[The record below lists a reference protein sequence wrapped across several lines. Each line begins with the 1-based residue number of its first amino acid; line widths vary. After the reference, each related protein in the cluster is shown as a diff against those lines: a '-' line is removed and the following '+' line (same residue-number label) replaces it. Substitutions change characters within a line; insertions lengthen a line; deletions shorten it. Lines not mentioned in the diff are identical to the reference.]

1 MIPTLPDSLELS
13 PEQFRNLVEMALD
26 QLVPHLAGVADL
38 PLDGTAA
45 DPDATTI
52 MAASLRQALPASGT
66 DPRALLA
73 DLVGRVVPH
82 SFTTISPG
90 FMAYVPGGGLL
101 HAAVADLVA
110 DTLNRY
116 VTVWRAAPGLAEIER
131 TVGRWLCDI
140 IGFPASALGVLT
152 TGGSLG
158 GLSALITARRARFGD
173 AEFRHAVIYTSDQV
187 HHAVTK
193 AAVQIGFAPLQ
204 LRSIPTDDAYRMRL
218 DALAAA
224 VAADRAA
231 GRVPFLVV
239 ASAGTVHTGAVD
251 DLRGVAD
258 LARREQLWL
267 HVDAAYGGFFC
278 LTARGREAMAGI
290 EAADSVVLDPHK
302 GLFLPYGTGALLVR
316 DAAALQRAFGGWA
329 SYLPRP
335 DAGWDGL
342 DLCDVSPELSRDFRA
357 LRLWLPLKL
366 HGIDAFRAQL
376 DEKLDLA
383 RWAADALRAVPG
395 IDLVAEPQLS
405 LLAFRLVRPGRT
417 EAELDALNRALLDRI
432 NARQRVLLSGTTL
445 GERFVI
451 RMCILSFRTHR
462 ERVDEAVTIVRE
474 VVRELASG

>member
-1 MIPTLPDSLELS
+1 MTPALPDSLDLS
-13 PEQFRNLVEMALD
+13 PAQFRHLVEVALD
-26 QLVPHLAGVADL
+26 QLVPHLAGVGDL
-38 PLDGTAA
+38 PLDGTAT
-45 DPDATTI
+45 DPAAT
-52 MAASLRQALPASGT
+52 AALAGSLHEALPERGS
-66 DPRALLA
+66 DPRALFS
-73 DLVGRVVPH
+73 DLITRIVPH
-82 SFTTISPG
+82 SFATISPG

-101 HAAVADLVA
+101 HAAVADLIA
-110 DTLNRY
+110 DAVNRY

-140 IGFPASALGVLT
+140 VGFPASALGVLT

-158 GLSALITARRARFGD
+158 GLSALITARHARFGEG
-173 AEFRHAVIYTSDQV
+173 EFRHAAIYTSDQV
-187 HHAVTK
+187 HHSVIK
-193 AAVQIGFAPLQ
+193 AAVQVGFAPQQ
-204 LRSIPTDDAYRMRL
+204 LRSIPTDRAFRMRL

-251 DLRGVAD
+251 DLRALAT

-316 DAAALQRAFGGWA
+316 DATALHRAFSGWA
-329 SYLPRP
+329 TYLPRH
-335 DAGWDGL
+335 DARWDGI
-342 DLCDVSPELSRDFRA
+342 DFCDVSPELSRDFRG
-357 LRLWLPLKL
+357 LRVWLPLKL
-366 HGIDAFRAQL
+366 HGIGAFRAQL

-383 RWAADALRAVPG
+383 RWAADALRGIPG
-395 IDLVAEPQLS
+395 IALVAEPQLS
-405 LLAFRLVRPGRT
+405 TLAFRLVRPGVDD
-417 EAELDALNRALLDRI
+417 AELEALNRTLLDRI

-451 RMCILSFRTHR
+451 RMCIVSFRTHR
-462 ERVDEAVTIVRE
+462 DRVGEAVTIVRE
-474 VVRELASG
+474 AVSEMAPG